1 MNFDDAAQAWDTPL
15 RRARAEILAAQIC
28 GVWKDRPDKPNSVLD
43 FGCGSGLIAFE
54 LREHA
59 GMVYG
64 YDPSQEMGRVFE
76 AKREAL
82 HADNVRFVDGAE
94 MRSRRYNA
102 IVSSMVF
109 HHILDVAGE
118 IASLKPL
125 LAPGGRFVW
134 IDLDRE
140 DGSFH
145 AEEPGFDGH
154 NGFGRDE
161 VLRILTG
168 CGFREVF
175 IRTAFEGEK
184 PVNGRAI
191 PYSLFLAAAR

>member
-1 MNFDDAAQAWDTPL
+1 M
-15 RRARAEILAAQIC
+15 RRERAKILASQMREAWR
-28 GVWKDRPDKPNSVLD
+28 GERLGSVLD

-54 LREHA
+54 LRGHA

-64 YDPSQEMGRVFE
+64 YDPSEEMGRVFE

-82 HADNVRFVDGAE
+82 QADDVRFVDEAA
-94 MRSRRYNA
+94 MRSRTYDA

-109 HHILDVAGE
+109 HHIRDVAGM

-134 IDLDRE
+134 IDLDQE

-161 VLRILTG
+161 VHEILAG
-168 CGFREVF
+168 CGFREF
-175 IRTAFEGEK
+175 SIRTVFQGEK
-184 PVNGRAI
+184 QVSGRAI
-191 PYSLFLAAAR
+191 PYSLFLAEGR